1 MTHSGLTH
9 NPNLLIEPTS
19 VIVIIIRSKLFFSF
33 SFLAGGGSGLKLSP
47 SSQTHEVNKITMA
60 VSQQVR
66 PQRDEPVLGQL
77 QVAQVP

>member
-1 MTHSGLTH
+1 MTYSGLTH
-9 NPNLLIEPTS
+9 NQNLLIEPTS
-19 VIVIIIRSKLFFSF
+19 VIVIIRSKLFFSF